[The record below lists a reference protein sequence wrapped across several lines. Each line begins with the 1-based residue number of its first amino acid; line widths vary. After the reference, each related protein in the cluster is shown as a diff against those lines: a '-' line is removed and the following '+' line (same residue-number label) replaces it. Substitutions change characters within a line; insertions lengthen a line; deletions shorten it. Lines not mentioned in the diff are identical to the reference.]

1 MEAMMKRLGALLV
14 VGLLGVLGLA
24 ACNPTGDL
32 GLGGTPISV
41 PTTLPATA
49 TPDPKSAPTYAE
61 VRAAIERIWQENK
74 DAPGEERMA
83 RVNEYLQ
90 TLFGK
95 EVHDWHGWVEQVYQT
110 GDGGPYRVALLMR
123 DPFAVGAVQPTPDP
137 EGEAPFADLPLDG
150 LTLEQSQTYLV
161 GQEIAVSG
169 VFTGTTDDPWIA
181 PTSVTPVVDAPTP
194 TPASADALKDVQ
206 ITLARTPCFGF
217 CPVYDLTI
225 RGDGTVVYT
234 GTGYVA
240 TRGRQEGHISTAQ
253 VQELLAFFNKVA
265 YTALQPEYTMY
276 EITDLPYATTSL
288 TVDGQ
293 THRVNHYHGDR
304 SAPEKLRLLEDR
316 IDAVVNSAQW
326 IKQGPDDPRKGPNE

>member
-1 MEAMMKRLGALLV
+1 MKRWGALLMLGV
-14 VGLLGVLGLA
+14 LGVLGLA
-24 ACNPTGDL
+24 ACNPAGDL

-41 PTTLPATA
+41 PTTIPATA
-49 TPDPKSAPTYAE
+49 TPDPKRAPAYAE
-61 VRAAIERIWQENK
+61 VRATIERIWQENK

-95 EVHDWHGWVEQVYQT
+95 EVHDWHGWVRQVYQT
-110 GDGGPYRVALLMR
+110 GDGGPYRVDLLMR
-123 DPFAVGAVQPTPDP
+123 DPFVVGAVTPTPGP
-137 EGEAPFADLPLDG
+137 AGEAPFSDFPLSG
-150 LTLEQSQTYLV
+150 LTLEQTKAYRV
-161 GQEIAVSG
+161 GDEIAVTG
-169 VFTGTTDDPWIA
+169 VFTGTPDDPWIA
-181 PTSVTPVVDAPTP
+181 PTHVTPAGTDPTP

-217 CPVYDLTI
+217 CPVYELTI
-225 RGDGTVVYT
+225 SGDGTVVYT

-240 TRGRQEGHISTAQ
+240 TRGRQEGQISTAQ
-253 VQELLAFFNKVA
+253 VQELLAFFNKVE
-265 YTALQPEYTMY
+265 YTTLKPEYTDY
-276 EITDLPYATTSL
+276 QITDLPYAETSL
-288 TVDGQ
+288 TVGGQ